1 MATNFDFNVSPY
13 YDDYDDST
21 TKTGSY
27 HRVLYRPGR
36 GVQARELTTQQQIM
50 QRQVERF
57 GEHVFKDGAMVIPG
71 EVTLNTKFEYIK
83 LF

>member
-13 YDDYDDST
+13 YDDYNDST
-21 TKTGSY
+21 ANTGSY

-57 GEHVFKDGAMVIPG
+57 GEHVFEQGSQVSGAQFSLSYTQYV
-71 EVTLNTKFEYIK
+71 K
-83 LF
+83 L